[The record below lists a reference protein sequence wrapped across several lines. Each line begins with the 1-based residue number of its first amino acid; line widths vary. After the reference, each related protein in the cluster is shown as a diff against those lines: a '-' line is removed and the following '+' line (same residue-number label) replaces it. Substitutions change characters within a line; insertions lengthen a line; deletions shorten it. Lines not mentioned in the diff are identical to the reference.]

1 MSIAEL
7 QFINKLL
14 KDKDYSIVED
24 NYVSEDNFSQSK
36 EEFLF
41 IEQFYKKYKALPDK
55 QTFSNKFPEFEYFTV
70 DQPVK
75 SIVDELREQT
85 TFKKAVKLI
94 NSSADIFEQD
104 ANKGVEYLLEHI
116 NELQTNYEFQCTD
129 IMHDR
134 SRFDSWE
141 KRQENPAN
149 AYIDIPFKELN
160 EALYG
165 FQRGEELFLWL
176 AKSGTGKT
184 QILSMCIE
192 RASKDGYRVGVISPE
207 LSKERLGYRIDSSRT
222 HMSNTAMQKGLLLPN
237 YEAYFNEIMKSDE
250 HIYVADTSDF
260 SNGTVTVQ
268 QCNSFVKSKNLDILF
283 IDGIVYV
290 KPDGWTPRMPLSEA
304 MGLAGRQLFQ
314 LSKDL
319 LVPVVGVVQARRRSG
334 EKRSENE
341 EISDSESLF
350 GSYELAQATTRMVS
364 INRLASGLKLV
375 NVKNRYGREGESWI
389 YNYDFDKMSL
399 TYIPDIED
407 INKNKEAKE
416 EAKEA
421 KDKFKHIF

>member
-94 NSSADIFEQD
+94 NSSAEIFEQD
-104 ANKGVEYLLEHI
+104 ANKGVEYLLAHI

-129 IMHDR
+129 IIHDDA
-134 SRFDSWE
+134 RFKEWE
-141 KRQENPAN
+141 RKKENPSGS
-149 AYIDIPFKELN
+149 YIDMPLKELQ
-160 EALYG
+160 EDLFG

-176 AKSGTGKT
+176 AKSSTGKS
-184 QILSMCIE
+184 QVLSMCIE
-192 RASKDGYRVGVISPE
+192 CASKQGYRVGVISPE
-207 LSKERLGYRIDSSRT
+207 MSKESMGYRFDTART
-222 HMSNTAMQKGLLLPN
+222 HMSNMAMQKGLLLPN
-237 YEAYFNEIMKSDE
+237 YEDYFNNLLISDE
-250 HIYVADTSDF
+250 HVFVADGRDF
-260 SNGTVTVQ
+260 GSSITVQ
-268 QCNSFVKSKNLDILF
+268 QCHNFVKSKQLDILF
-283 IDGIVYV
+283 IDGIVYIRPSEDV
-290 KPDGWTPRMPLSEA
+290 RGRNASEIMGKSCRELLGLSTE
-304 MGLAGRQLFQ
+304 F
-314 LSKDL
+314 SI
-319 LVPVVGVVQARRRSG
+319 PVVGVVQARRRSG
-334 EKRSENE
+334 EKRSEDE
-341 EISDSESLF
+341 VLSDSESVYN
-350 GSYELAQATTRMVS
+350 SYEVTQASTRIVS
-364 INRLASGLKLV
+364 INKVASALKFLIA
-375 NVKNRYGREGESWI
+375 KNRYGIDGKEYL
-389 YNYDFDKMSL
+389 YNYDYDKL
-399 TYIPDIED
+399 VFTYIPSIDDIRNDKKTED
-407 INKNKEAKE
+407 EV
-416 EAKEA
+416 KEA